1 MLRVDGNQIKYMK
14 EDFDAWTNLDNFRS
28 TKTQVTVEHQAIKRC
43 PEELTLLTYKQI
55 SQNFQ
60 DYSLWL
66 RTSPLLSWWPPCCFT
81 QTAGSSGHYR
91 QSPLGLTKLAGKQ
104 RTLHVHVSRQ
114 AANVASWPSSIFVK
128 FRWSSFQLFKHVYVL
143 AEIASRSLVRR
154 TLVTSTQWGKHDLLH
169 WLYSFSLATFFKNTF
184 VTKRHDWDVRR

>member
-1 MLRVDGNQIKYMK
+1 MLRVDGNQIKTMK

-104 RTLHVHVSRQ
+104 RTLHMHASRQ
-114 AANVASWPSSIFVK
+114 AASWSSSIFVK

-154 TLVTSTQWGKHDLLH
+154 TLVT
-169 WLYSFSLATFFKNTF
+169 
-184 VTKRHDWDVRR
+184 

>member
-1 MLRVDGNQIKYMK
+1 MEIRSSTMK

-28 TKTQVTVEHQAIKRC
+28 TKTQVTVEDQAIKRC

-66 RTSPLLSWWPPCCFT
+66 QTSPLLSWWPPCCFT

-91 QSPLGLTKLAGKQ
+91 QSPLGLDKLAGKQ
-104 RTLHVHVSRQ
+104 RTLHVHAGSK
-114 AANVASWPSSIFVK
+114 AASWSSSIFVK
-128 FRWSSFQLFKHVYVL
+128 FIWSSFQLFIHLYV
-143 AEIASRSLVRR
+143 RSC
-154 TLVTSTQWGKHDLLH
+154 GDCEP
-169 WLYSFSLATFFKNTF
+169 FFGRAYIGHINTM
-184 VTKRHDWDVRR
+184 R